1 MNIPFTTYKNFMIK
15 HHGYPLYRIPIDFN
29 FGCPNR
35 ELDGSGGCTFC
46 NIRGSAAVQTIGA
59 ENVKEQMEIA
69 IKFAK
74 RRYNA
79 KKFMAYV
86 QAYSATFGESQQ
98 NLYLDLINE
107 FSFSAVSIGTRPDCI
122 TPQAIKFLSE
132 LNKEIEVWVEL
143 GVQTI
148 HDKTLNR
155 INRGHNWQSSLNA
168 IKSLNENNIP
178 IALHAIIGLPGEN
191 KEHYIATARA
201 FSSLP
206 IQAVKIHNLH
216 IEKGTTLALEHSISP
231 INVLDEHEYAE
242 CVIDFIRRMPPELPI
257 MRFTTDTQENELIAP
272 KWNMDKQKFKNYLIN
287 QMVYNE
293 YQQGD
298 LFNEANIKVKPKD
311 IDLKKIKTNDNSYT
325 FWNSEYKEHYHS
337 TRGANLEAKNK
348 YVLTSKLDSF
358 DCKNQIRVLDICFGI
373 GYNSLCTINEIIKNK
388 QTVSI
393 TGLEIDKR
401 ILRHASELKFNNNR
415 NLFNWNKTLKNLY
428 EKKIDR
434 LNDNVE
440 ISILLGDARQSI
452 KKLFNKKYDLIFL
465 DPFSSQKNSELWTL
479 DFFKLV
485 KRVMHNNS
493 KLITYSSS
501 GPVRSGMISAG
512 LNIGKILNNS
522 NLKEGTIACINP
534 KYIDFPLT
542 TGEIDKIFLSTKKI
556 PYRDPLLIR
565 TNKEILRAREKELV
579 KLKHNKKIFTS

>member
-1 MNIPFTTYKNFMIK
+1 MNLPFTSYKNFMIK
-15 HHGYPLYRIPIDFN
+15 NHGYPLYRIPIDFN
-29 FGCPNR
+29 LGCPNR

-59 ENVKEQMEIA
+59 KSVKEQMEIA

-74 RRYNA
+74 KRYNA

-98 NLYLDLINE
+98 SLYLDLINE

-122 TPQAIKFLSE
+122 TPQAIKFLSK
-132 LNKEIEVWVEL
+132 LNEKIEVWVEL

-148 HDKTLNR
+148 HDETLQR

-168 IKSLNENNIP
+168 IRSLNEINIP
-178 IALHAIIGLPGEN
+178 IALHAIIGLPGE
-191 KEHYIATARA
+191 KKAHYNATANA
-201 FSSLP
+201 FSSLQ

-216 IEKGTTLALEHSISP
+216 IEKGTTLALEHTISP
-231 INVLDEHEYAE
+231 IDVLNEYEYAE
-242 CVIDFIRRMPPELPI
+242 CVIDFLRRMPPELPI
-257 MRFTTDTQENELIAP
+257 MRFTTDTQDSELIAP
-272 KWNMDKQKFKNYLIN
+272 KWDMDKQQFKNYLIN
-287 QMVYNE
+287 QMFYNE

-298 LFNEANIKVKPKD
+298 LYNETDIKIIPKD

-337 TRGANLEAKNK
+337 MKGANLEAKNK
-348 YVLTSKLDSF
+348 YVLSSNLDSF
-358 DCKNQIRVLDICFGI
+358 YVQNQIRVLDICFGI
-373 GYNSLCTINEIIKNK
+373 GYNSLSTINEIIKNK
-388 QTVSI
+388 QSI
-393 TGLEIDKR
+393 NITALEIDKR
-401 ILRHASELKFNNNR
+401 ILRHSSELRFNNER

-428 EKKIDR
+428 ENKIDR
-434 LNDNVE
+434 INEDIE
-440 ISILLGDARQSI
+440 ISILFGDARQSI
-452 KKLFNKKYDLIFL
+452 KKLLTKSYDLIFL

-485 KRVMHNNS
+485 KKVMHTNS

-501 GPVRSGMISAG
+501 GPVRSGMIGAG
-512 LNIGKILNNS
+512 FSIGKILRNS

-534 KYIDFPLT
+534 KYIDIPLT
-542 TGEIDKIFLSTKKI
+542 DDEIDKIFSSTKKI
-556 PYRDPLLIR
+556 PYRDPFLLR
-565 TNKEILRAREKELV
+565 TNKEILRAREKELIN
-579 KLKHNKKIFTS
+579 LKNNKKIFTS